1 MPSSGPERARR
12 LIVVLGYS
20 DGRRQELHP
29 ICAARLEH
37 AARLASDGDAVL
49 LSGWSR
55 RPGRLPEAELMR
67 RAWTGPAEIL
77 LSDPDARIT
86 AENAANAAA
95 HARELGADEVL
106 VVTSSWHRAR
116 ARVLFR
122 SLLPG
127 VQLAVVGARTPG
139 SPRVYLR
146 ELAVFP
152 LVPVQLGLVR
162 WASRRGGA
170 VAARGGRPPPA

>member
-1 MPSSGPERARR
+1 MPSSAPR

-20 DGRRQELHP
+20 DGRSGELHP

-37 AARLASDGDAVL
+37 AASLAGEDDVVL

-67 RAWTGPAEIL
+67 RAWPGAPEVLI
-77 LSDPDARIT
+77 SDPDARIT

-95 HARELGADEVL
+95 HARELGAREVV

-116 ARVLFR
+116 AGVLFR

-127 VQLAVVGARTPG
+127 VAVSVVGARTRS
-139 SPRVYLR
+139 SPRLYLR
-146 ELAVFP
+146 EAVVFP
-152 LVPVQLGLVR
+152 LVPIQLRMVR
-162 WASRRGGA
+162 RASGRGGA
-170 VAARGGRPPPA
+170 AA

>member
-1 MPSSGPERARR
+1 MRSSAPER

-20 DGRRQELHP
+20 DGRSGELHP

-37 AARLASDGDAVL
+37 AASLAGEGDAVL

-55 RPGRLPEAELMR
+55 HPGRLPEAELMR
-67 RAWTGPAEIL
+67 RAWPGATEVL

-95 HARELGADEVL
+95 HVRELGAREVV

-116 ARVLFR
+116 AGVLFR

-127 VQLAVVGARTPG
+127 VRVSVAGARTPG
-139 SPRVYLR
+139 SPRLYLR
-146 ELAVFP
+146 EAAVFP
-152 LVPVQLGLVR
+152 LVPLQLR
-162 WASRRGGA
+162 MARRASRRGGGA
-170 VAARGGRPPPA
+170 G